1 MFDSRRF
8 WIAIILCLAGGV
20 LYADENHFKNVLVG
34 DRAATMGGTYIAIA
48 DDSTGGYYNPA
59 GLAYSVGDT
68 ISGSGNAYYTSKTRY
83 KKTIGNQDW
92 ERDSETVLP
101 NFFGITKSLGRTMLA
116 FSYIVPDSFIEHQ
129 DQDYKFG
136 SDVYFLS
143 LHTEHQS
150 NMSGPSIAYRFDD
163 TWSLGASVFYGWGIT
178 RKLQN
183 EYQKIGSDPIK
194 NTFQSTKREE
204 SFLQS
209 RIGVQSNFLEPLTIG
224 LVYVETIPLA
234 LNVQKNISVVSSQT
248 QTFSNSTEELPLKK
262 PRQFSLGLAYFLSHD
277 WLLAMDLD
285 YLSSSTS
292 GLNSVINY
300 SFGGEWFLDAEN
312 AFRLGYFTN
321 NDNRQEPGSN
331 TVGPHEKIDMT
342 GFTLG
347 YSSYTRTS
355 SFTLGTIYSSGKGKA
370 QVYSGLADIRDL
382 ERTSLTLIFAANYNY

>member
-1 MFDSRRF
+1 M
-8 WIAIILCLAGGV
+8 
-20 LYADENHFKNVLVG
+20 
-34 DRAATMGGTYIAIA
+34 
-48 DDSTGGYYNPA
+48 
-59 GLAYSVGDT
+59 
-68 ISGSGNAYYTSKTRY
+68 
-83 KKTIGNQDW
+83 
-92 ERDSETVLP
+92 
-101 NFFGITKSLGRTMLA
+101 
-116 FSYIVPDSFIEHQ
+116 
-129 DQDYKFG
+129 
-136 SDVYFLS
+136 
-143 LHTEHQS
+143 
-150 NMSGPSIAYRFDD
+150 
-163 TWSLGASVFYGWGIT
+163 
-178 RKLQN
+178 
-183 EYQKIGSDPIK
+183 
-194 NTFQSTKREE
+194 
-204 SFLQS
+204 
-209 RIGVQSNFLEPLTIG
+209 
-224 LVYVETIPLA
+224 ETIPLA

-285 YLSSSTS
+285 YFSSSTS
-292 GLNSVINY
+292 GLNNVINY

-370 QVYSGLADIRDL
+370 QVYSGLSDIRDL

>member
-8 WIAIILCLAGGV
+8 WITIILWLAGGV

-68 ISGSGNAYYTSKTRY
+68 ISGSGNAYYSSKTRY

-163 TWSLGASVFYGWGIT
+163 TWSVGASFFYGWGIT

-183 EYQKIGSDPIK
+183 EYQKIGSDPVK

-248 QTFSNSTEELPLKK
+248 QTFSNSAEELPLKK
-262 PRQFSLGLAYFLSHD
+262 PRQFSFGLAYFLSHD

-285 YLSSSTS
+285 YFSSSTS
-292 GLNSVINY
+292 DLNNVINY
-300 SFGGEWFLDAEN
+300 SFG
-312 AFRLGYFTN
+312 
-321 NDNRQEPGSN
+321 
-331 TVGPHEKIDMT
+331 
-342 GFTLG
+342 
-347 YSSYTRTS
+347 
-355 SFTLGTIYSSGKGKA
+355 
-370 QVYSGLADIRDL
+370 
-382 ERTSLTLIFAANYNY
+382 